1 MFASN
6 GLSARAQRS
15 ALAALTVAS
24 RLRVHRRDAR
34 LPPLGQQDHLTA
46 ILRLGASA
54 VPEIDVAEH
63 HYVYPREMVH
73 VTVSNLDQAGAA
85 LDVAIGRLS
94 QLPLPAPSFDVGK
107 LGCSPDTLFLQCIH
121 DHRFDRL
128 REAVELA
135 FEVPTS
141 RSPRSWLFRRLTYA
155 NVVRFDGPGE
165 WVSVPNVEHHVRCPK
180 LEIVRTDRYL
190 SLPGTSLI
198 QAIPL
203 DDET

>member
-1 MFASN
+1 VFASN

-15 ALAALTVAS
+15 ALAALTAAS
-24 RLRVHRRDAR
+24 RLRVHRRDAP

-46 ILRLGASA
+46 VLRLGASA
-54 VPEIDVAEH
+54 VPEIDAAEH
-63 HYVYPREMVH
+63 HYVYPRETVH

-85 LDVAIGRLS
+85 LDVAIARLS
-94 QLPLPAPSFDVGK
+94 QLPLPAPSFAVGK
-107 LGCSPDTLFLQCIH
+107 LGCSSDTLFLRCIH

-135 FEVPTS
+135 FEVPNS
-141 RSPRSWLFRRLTYA
+141 RSPLSWLFRRLSFA

-165 WVSVPNVEHHVRCPK
+165 WASVPNVERHVRCPT

-190 SLPGTSLI
+190 SLSGTSLI

-203 DDET
+203 QNDA